1 MKYNSGTC
9 NVINKKS
16 PLRGGPRTVTTSKVE
31 LFVII
36 VNGWK
41 SVTIIT
47 ISFTL
52 DFAAVLDPP
61 ASTFTIN
68 ILQNNH
74 QLVLR
79 MYGNR
84 FKLSK
89 YLFVSVTSS
98 AFISTLYQKQLLPR
112 QMKLSLILT
121 VGINLLLTLR
131 HHCVNRVQ
139 RHRHVF
145 FIYTV
150 CLKFLSS
157 EDVQKCRSFYIL
169 STVTHFSPSFRSKK
183 GIKLTVLSFFLRR
196 GMICPVPFV
205 IQYCTYCMKA

>member
-9 NVINKKS
+9 NVIDQKA

-31 LFVII
+31 LFVI
-36 VNGWK
+36 
-41 SVTIIT
+41 
-47 ISFTL
+47 

-112 QMKLSLILT
+112 
-121 VGINLLLTLR
+121 
-131 HHCVNRVQ
+131 
-139 RHRHVF
+139 
-145 FIYTV
+145 
-150 CLKFLSS
+150 
-157 EDVQKCRSFYIL
+157 
-169 STVTHFSPSFRSKK
+169 
-183 GIKLTVLSFFLRR
+183 
-196 GMICPVPFV
+196 
-205 IQYCTYCMKA
+205 